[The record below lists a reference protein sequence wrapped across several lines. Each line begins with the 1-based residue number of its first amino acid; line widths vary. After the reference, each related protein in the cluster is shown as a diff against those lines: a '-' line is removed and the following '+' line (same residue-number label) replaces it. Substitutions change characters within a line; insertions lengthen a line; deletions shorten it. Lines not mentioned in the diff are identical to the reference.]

1 MNKRNALII
10 IGLMGLIA
18 AAFYVHRTRSGST
31 LDSSLA
37 EFAVSDTASIDRIF
51 LADRRGNTVL
61 LDRKQVDHW
70 ELNEK
75 HKARQDAVQLLLET
89 IMKVE
94 VKMPVPKVSHN
105 NVVRLLAGTATKVE
119 VYQKGE
125 LVRTYYVGDATTDH
139 EGTYMIMEG
148 KEVPYITHIPGFHG
162 WLTPR
167 YFTRVNE
174 WRDTEV
180 FRYPRLS
187 EIAEVNITYHTDPAA
202 SFSLTRDTDGRYHL
216 RPAGA
221 KADLGPLDTSMVRMY
236 MHEFSNIRFER
247 AMDMED
253 AVRDSVIASQPYYT
267 INVRHTNGETRN
279 VTTWR
284 IKALPGTYDIED
296 RPLQWDTDRMHAML
310 GDDRTQLVLVQ
321 YFVFDRIAL
330 HPSAFL
336 KRPQ

>member
-139 EGTYMIMEG
+139 EDFGTDGDAIDFEG
-148 KEVPYITHIPGFHG
+148 FVEADAMAGGLGEGFGLAGGVLFAEGDPGVVLPDVHHVAVERVESGPFGGGAEGVLVEERGAGGDDDPVEAVFLDILADEILAGIGAHVAVIAGEDDAGEFADVTGDGLAVDHGGDVVAAVADVETDPDFLAVGFHG
-162 WLTPR
+162 
-167 YFTRVNE
+167 
-174 WRDTEV
+174 D
-180 FRYPRLS
+180 S
-187 EIAEVNITYHTDPAA
+187 GG
-202 SFSLTRDTDGRYHL
+202 GR
-216 RPAGA
+216 
-221 KADLGPLDTSMVRMY
+221 
-236 MHEFSNIRFER
+236 
-247 AMDMED
+247 
-253 AVRDSVIASQPYYT
+253 
-267 INVRHTNGETRN
+267 
-279 VTTWR
+279 
-284 IKALPGTYDIED
+284 
-296 RPLQWDTDRMHAML
+296 
-310 GDDRTQLVLVQ
+310 
-321 YFVFDRIAL
+321 
-330 HPSAFL
+330 
-336 KRPQ
+336 